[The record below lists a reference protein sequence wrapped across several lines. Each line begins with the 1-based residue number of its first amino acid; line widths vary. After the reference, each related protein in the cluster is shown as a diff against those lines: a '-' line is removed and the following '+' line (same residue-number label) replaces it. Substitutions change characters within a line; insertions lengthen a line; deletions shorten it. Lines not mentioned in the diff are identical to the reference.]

1 MDESV
6 QSKSI
11 INKHSEALSP
21 AKQSSATIWSRRKV
35 IQGFAGITAAAP
47 LVKYGSAQA
56 QDSAGEYGRYVSVNG
71 NRVYIEE
78 RGSGIPIVIAAGG
91 QNPLETL
98 RPLAENLAQKYRVVT
113 WDRSNLGRSD
123 VAFSGARDLD
133 LWSDQLSGLIREL
146 DLRPAYIVGASS
158 ASRVAY
164 TTALRYPDHTRGLF
178 TFLVTGGGDI
188 SERLAERY
196 YNVYARM
203 AEEEGMAAVAASPFW
218 AERIAANSENRRR
231 ILSMDPQDFAVIMRR
246 WGRAFRSSDVMI
258 GISEGEC
265 DRIKQNGTPSTIV
278 QGCNNESAHRRDR
291 SELFAELTGATLI
304 PSTANYCEEAASG
317 PAYEQLLER
326 PEFPGMPA
334 FRGYELGTEIPGFI
348 DNFIQTT
355 EAGYAQRGLGRNAFS
370 FAASAASTADA
381 PAY

>member
-6 QSKSI
+6 QNKSI
-11 INKHSEALSP
+11 VQNHSETP
-21 AKQSSATIWSRRKV
+21 GTVRQNSATGCSRRSL

-47 LVKYGSAQA
+47 LAKFGLVQA
-56 QDSAGEYGRYVSVNG
+56 QENSGQYGRYISIDG

-98 RPLAENLAQKYRVVT
+98 RPLAENLAQKYRVIT

-133 LWSDQLSGLIREL
+133 LWSDQLAGLIGEL
-146 DLRPAYIVGASS
+146 GLRPAYIVGASS

-178 TFLVTGGGDI
+178 TFLVTGGGNI

-218 AERIAANSENRRR
+218 AQRIAENPDNRAR
-231 ILSMDPQDFAVIMRR
+231 ILSMDPVEFAVIMRR
-246 WGRAFRSSDVMI
+246 WGMAFRSSDVMI

-265 DRIKQNGTPSTIV
+265 DRIKQNGTPSAIV

-304 PSTANYCEEAASG
+304 PATENYCEEAITG

-348 DNFIQTT
+348 DSFIQTT

-370 FAASAASTADA
+370 FAQQADSTADT
-381 PAY
+381 PAN